1 MKQIFLR
8 FIQNGEFEK
17 LLNKN
22 INIKSLYPNSYD
34 EYNKIKKLLISLRIL
49 LFKNN
54 IYKKYIKNNYDVEV
68 AFLEGPITNILSSKN
83 KKTKKIAWIHTDLS
97 STHENSFKLKI
108 KKIINKKIYK
118 KYSDLVFVSKQNLNE
133 FNKIYNIQNNKQVIH
148 NYLNI
153 ENVLLKAKEFNADL
167 PKDNIPNFV
176 TVARL
181 VEAKALDRLITVH
194 YKLIKEGYN
203 HRFFVVGNGPLKSKL
218 EELIVK
224 LNLKESF
231 FLCGQK
237 ENPYPYIL
245 DADFFCLLSYT
256 EGLPMTLLESKIL
269 NKYIIITDNSSKEAL
284 ENYENKKIVE
294 NSEDGIYNG
303 LKEIIKNYP
312 NIKITD
318 TTSNDENNEIINK
331 IKNLLG
337 DQYENI
343 YFNIYI

>member
-1 MKQIFLR
+1 MKLIFLQ

-17 LLNKN
+17 IVNKN
-22 INIKSLYPNSYD
+22 INLKSLYPKSYD

-54 IYKKYIKNNYDVEV
+54 IYKKYVKNNYDVEI
-68 AFLEGPITNILSSKN
+68 AFLEGPITNIISSKN

-97 STHENSFKLKI
+97 STHENAFKFKI

-118 KYSDLVFVSKQNLNE
+118 KYNNLIFVSKQNLNE
-133 FNKIYNIQNNKQVIH
+133 FNKIYNIENNKQVIH

-153 ENVLLKAKEFNADL
+153 ENVLLKSKEYTANL

-203 HRFFVVGNGPLKSKL
+203 HRFFVVGDGPLKSKL

-224 LNLKESF
+224 LKLKESF
-231 FLCGQK
+231 ILCGQK

-284 ENYENKKIVE
+284 EDYENKKIVE

-303 LKEIIKNYP
+303 LKEIIENYP
-312 NIKITD
+312 NIKIIETS
-318 TTSNDENNEIINK
+318 SNDENNEIINK

-337 DQYENI
+337 D
-343 YFNIYI
+343 